1 MAEAFKKIA
10 KAEVEISRTKF
21 LLKCLW
27 SELGANS
34 NNLNRYLQKAEEGT
48 AVFSDQSC
56 RSHWSILSTQGLD
69 SPTRRLERGRKKGTL
84 PVSALRKLEAGDM
97 PVGKDC

>member
-34 NNLNRYLQKAEEGT
+34 NNLNRYLQKAEEELLCFQTSPVDLTGAYSVLKALT
-48 AVFSDQSC
+48 VSLGD
-56 RSHWSILSTQGLD
+56 WS
-69 SPTRRLERGRKKGTL
+69 EAGRKAAASHCTGK
-84 PVSALRKLEAGDM
+84 AG
-97 PVGKDC
+97 GRGHASG